1 MPTDLTSR
9 DDTASADT
17 NLVRGSRV
25 GICLVRPGS
34 WATCS
39 SHGVPVST
47 QSSSVDP
54 ALTPRRRIMYFVITF
69 TLFGVAAV
77 AGTGCYQ
84 NWKRLTGLAKLSQAE
99 GREREE
105 FMALAGMFM
114 SLTLGVGIV
123 WLCIPLFILQM
134 CIRAR

>member
-17 NLVRGSRV
+17 NWFGVAGSVFAWFALGLGDMFITWRACV
-25 GICLVRPGS
+25 NAGQFGGP
-34 WATCS
+34 S
-39 SHGVPVST
+39 SH
-47 QSSSVDP
+47 P
-54 ALTPRRRIMYFVITF
+54 AARIMYFVITF
-69 TLFGVAAV
+69 TLFGVAVV

-99 GREREE
+99 GRERDE

-114 SLTLGVGIV
+114 SLTLGAGIV